1 MGFNKKIVGEIQ
13 ISNIC
18 KNLNEIRYFLNS
30 DCLLFVNNEIE
41 QKFRTYEKKYISN
54 RNSFSQT

>member
-1 MGFNKKIVGEIQ
+1 MGFNKKIVGELQ

-30 DCLLFVNNEIE
+30 DCLLFVSKEVE
-41 QKFRTYEKKYISN
+41 LKFKTYEKKYVSN
-54 RNSFSQT
+54 RDSVS